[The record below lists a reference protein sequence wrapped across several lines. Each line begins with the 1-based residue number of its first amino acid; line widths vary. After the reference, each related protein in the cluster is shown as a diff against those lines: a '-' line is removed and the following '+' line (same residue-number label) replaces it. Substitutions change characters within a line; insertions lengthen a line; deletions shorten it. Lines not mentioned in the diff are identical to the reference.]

1 MLNLTRKVGEKIV
14 VGNSVVIEV
23 LSINGR
29 HVQLG
34 VSAPR
39 ETSVHRHEV
48 FAEIEGQ
55 NRTANAAAAGL
66 RESVEGLAA
75 LVRAG
80 GGNTAVSTPAPPAD
94 SSATQTHVRS

>member
-48 FAEIEGQ
+48 FAEIEEL
-55 NRTANAAAAGL
+55 NRTANAAAGL
-66 RESVEGLAA
+66 RENVEGLAA

-80 GGNTAVSTPAPPAD
+80 GGTTSAHTTASSAD

>member
-55 NRTANAAAAGL
+55 NRTANAAAGL

-75 LVRAG
+75 LVRSG
-80 GGNTAVSTPAPPAD
+80 GGITAHTPAPPAD
-94 SSATQTHVRS
+94 SSATHTRARS